1 MLFVKQYFRCKRKH
15 IKGRKAFKI
24 YKIPVYQLC
33 FLLFTFK
40 HVFPVVKQVARVIV
54 NFKIL

>member
-1 MLFVKQYFRCKRKH
+1 MLFAKQYFRCKRKH
-15 IKGRKAFKI
+15 MKDRKAFKI

-40 HVFPVVKQVARVIV
+40 HVFPVVKQVARDIV